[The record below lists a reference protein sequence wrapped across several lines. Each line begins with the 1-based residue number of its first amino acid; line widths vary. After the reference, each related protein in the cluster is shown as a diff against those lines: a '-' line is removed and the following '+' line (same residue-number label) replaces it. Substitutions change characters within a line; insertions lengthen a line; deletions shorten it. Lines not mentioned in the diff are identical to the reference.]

1 MRKGAGQ
8 MTGIHRRGFTLAL
21 FTTIIFFPQAV
32 VPKVIDR
39 IAAVVNDEVIL
50 LSEVDRI
57 CHAALD
63 EVPSTLPLDEAVKRK
78 RGIRKAA
85 LDSLIDELLIKQQ
98 VREHKVSVSEEE
110 VQKQIGQM
118 MKDNNLNEQQ
128 FKEALKLEGKT
139 ADDMKRDIRRQMERS
154 KLIDLQMRTNPEL
167 RSQIQVREKEIE
179 DYYQLHYST
188 IEKVRA
194 SHILFILPPDSGA
207 EKEKEVRARAQK
219 VLDQLRQGAPFDLT
233 AKRHSDDPSS
243 ALGGDL
249 GWFRRGDMVE
259 SFEKVAFGLKKGQL
273 SDPVKTKFGIH
284 IILLTDRSTEGPPN
298 MAGVRNEIRSR
309 LHREKFQRAMQ
320 GWLDELRRRSFI
332 DYKL

>member
-1 MRKGAGQ
+1 MHC
-8 MTGIHRRGFTLAL
+8 IHRRGFALTFLAATVL
-21 FTTIIFFPQAV
+21 LPASAAPRV
-32 VPKVIDR
+32 VDR
-39 IAAVVNDEVIL
+39 VAALVNDEVVL
-50 LSEVDRI
+50 LSEVDQI
-57 CHAALD
+57 CKAALD
-63 EVPSTLPLDEAVKRK
+63 EVPSTLPLDEAVERK
-78 RGIRKAA
+78 REIRKAA
-85 LDSLIDELLIKQQ
+85 LDTLIDDLLIKQQ

-110 VQKQIGQM
+110 VQKQIGQL
-118 MKDNNLNEQQ
+118 MKDNNLNEKQ
-128 FKEALKLEGKT
+128 FEEALMLEGKT
-139 ADDMKRDIRRQMERS
+139 IEDLKRDISRQMERS

-188 IEKVRA
+188 MERVRA
-194 SHILFILPPDSGA
+194 SHILFILPPGSGA

-219 VLDQLRQGAPFDLT
+219 VLDQLRQGAPFDLM
-233 AKRHSDDPSS
+233 AKQHSDDPSS

-273 SDPVKTKFGIH
+273 SDLVKTKFGIH
-284 IILLTDRSTEGPPN
+284 IILLTDHSTEGPPD
-298 MAGVRNEIRSR
+298 MAKVQDEIRSR

-320 GWLDELRRRSFI
+320 GWLDELRRHSFI

>member
-1 MRKGAGQ
+1 MHNNHG
-8 MTGIHRRGFTLAL
+8 RGFRLAL
-21 FTTIIFFPQAV
+21 FAAV
-32 VPKVIDR
+32 SAVFLFCPRVTARVIDR
-39 IAAVVNDEVIL
+39 VAAVVNEEVVL

-57 CHAALD
+57 CQRALD
-63 EVPSTLPLDEAVKRK
+63 EVPSSLPLDEAVKRK
-78 RGIRKAA
+78 REIRKTA
-85 LDSLIDELLIKQQ
+85 LETLIDELLIKQQ
-98 VREHKVSVSEEE
+98 VREHKVSVTEEE
-110 VQKQIGQM
+110 IQKQIGQL
-118 MKDNNLNEQQ
+118 MKDNNLNEKQ
-128 FKEALKLEGKT
+128 FEEALKLEGKT
-139 ADDMKRDIRRQMERS
+139 IADLKKEIRRQMERS

-188 IEKVRA
+188 MEKVRA
-194 SHILFILPPDSGA
+194 SHILFTLPPGSGA
-207 EKEKEVRARAQK
+207 EKEKEVRGRAQK
-219 VLDQLRQGAPFDLT
+219 VLDRLRQGAPFDLM
-233 AKRHSDDPSS
+233 AKQHSDDPSS

-273 SDPVKTKFGIH
+273 SGLVKTKFGIH
-284 IILLTDRSTEGPPN
+284 IILLTDRSSEGPPN

-320 GWLDELRRRSFI
+320 GWLDELRRHSFI

>member
-1 MRKGAGQ
+1 MHS
-8 MTGIHRRGFTLAL
+8 IPRRGFSLAVMVTLL
-21 FTTIIFFPQAV
+21 GFSLPV
-32 VPKVIDR
+32 VPKVVDR
-39 IAAVVNDEVIL
+39 VAAVVNDEVIL

-57 CHAALD
+57 CRATLE
-63 EVPSTLPLDEAVKRK
+63 EVPSTLPLDEVVKRK
-78 RGIRKAA
+78 REIRKAA
-85 LDSLIDELLIKQQ
+85 LDTLIDELLIKQQ
-98 VREHKVSVSEEE
+98 VREHKVTVSADE
-110 VQKQIGQM
+110 VQKQIGQL

-128 FKEALKLEGKT
+128 FREALKLEGKT
-139 ADDMKRDIRRQMERS
+139 VDDLKRDIRRQMERS

-167 RSQIQVREKEIE
+167 RSQIQVREKELE
-179 DYYQLHYST
+179 DYYRLHYST
-188 IEKVRA
+188 MERVRA
-194 SHILFILPPDSGA
+194 SHILFVLPPGSAAD
-207 EKEKEVRARAQK
+207 KEKEVRARARK
-219 VLDQLRQGAPFDLT
+219 VLEQLRQGSPFDLM
-233 AKRHSDDPSS
+233 AKQHSDDPSS

-273 SDPVKTKFGIH
+273 SDLVKTKFGIH

-298 MAGVRNEIRSR
+298 MAKVRNEIRSR

>member
-1 MRKGAGQ
+1 MRSNPGRGSILVLFAAILFCPLAAGK
-8 MTGIHRRGFTLAL
+8 
-21 FTTIIFFPQAV
+21 V
-32 VPKVIDR
+32 VDR

-57 CHAALD
+57 CKGALD

-78 RGIRKAA
+78 REIRKAA
-85 LDSLIDELLIKQQ
+85 LDTLIDELLIKQQ
-98 VREHKVSVSEEE
+98 VREHKVSVTEEE
-110 VQKQIGQM
+110 IQKQIGQL
-118 MKDNNLNEQQ
+118 MKDNNLSEKQ
-128 FKEALKLEGKT
+128 FEEALKLEGKT
-139 ADDMKRDIRRQMERS
+139 IADLKGEIRRQMERS

-188 IEKVRA
+188 MEKVRA
-194 SHILFILPPDSGA
+194 SHILFVLPPGSGA
-207 EKEKEVRARAQK
+207 EKEKEVRARARK
-219 VLDQLRQGAPFDLT
+219 VLDQLSQGAPFDLM
-233 AKRHSDDPSS
+233 AKQHSDDPSS

-259 SFEKVAFGLKKGQL
+259 SFEKIAFGLKKGQL
-273 SDPVKTKFGIH
+273 SDLVKTKFGIH
-284 IILLTDRSTEGPPN
+284 IILVTDRSNEGPPN